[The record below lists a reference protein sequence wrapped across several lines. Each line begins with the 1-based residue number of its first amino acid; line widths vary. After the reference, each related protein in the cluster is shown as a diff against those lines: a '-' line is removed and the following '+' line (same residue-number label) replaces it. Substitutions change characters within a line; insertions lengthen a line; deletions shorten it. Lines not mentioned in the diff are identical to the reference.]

1 MTIVY
6 ETGFFIDVKNL
17 FSAPLIKNIVDK
29 DIYSALVI
37 VVLAQIDD
45 FILQFGG
52 EISQIFIC
60 LG

>member
-1 MTIVY
+1 MNIVY

>member
-1 MTIVY
+1 MNKVY

-37 VVLAQIDD
+37 VVLAQIED

-52 EISQIFIC
+52 EIS
-60 LG
+60 